1 VKIDIALDKVIVVKK
16 ELIVK
21 IGAGDLMFMVKH
33 IAEVFIVDDQQTF
46 NNLRLVEKNYSL
58 IEETELQCLPC

>member
-33 IAEVFIVDDQQTF
+33 T
-46 NNLRLVEKNYSL
+46 
-58 IEETELQCLPC
+58 